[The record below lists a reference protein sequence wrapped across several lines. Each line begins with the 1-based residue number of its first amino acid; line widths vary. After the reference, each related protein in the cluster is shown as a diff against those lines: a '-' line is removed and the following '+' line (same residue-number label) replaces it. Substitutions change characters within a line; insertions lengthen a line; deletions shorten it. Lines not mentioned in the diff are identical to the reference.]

1 MSNSPKLA
9 VSMNDKE
16 RIWGFLYLLA
26 ELFALPAALEA
37 MNRLLPAPLPDA
49 WLNFLYFALNFIFTC
64 FLFRSFLR
72 RCLTRIG
79 KNTGDFLLVTAAGFG
94 IYYLCNL
101 VLNSLILLLAP
112 DFANLNDGNIAQQ
125 VSGNMPIMFIGT
137 AILVPVAE
145 ELLHRGLVFGSLY
158 GRNPYI
164 AYIFSAILFSAIHIM
179 GYITVYSLPHLLLA
193 FLQYLPAGLVLAWA
207 YRKSG
212 SIFSSILIHAAV
224 NALALLS
231 LR

>member
-72 RCLTRIG
+72 RCLARIG

-164 AYIFSAILFSAIHIM
+164 AYIFSAILFSAIHIL
-179 GYITVYSLPHLLLA
+179 GYVMVYPLPHLLLA
-193 FLQYLPAGLVLAWA
+193 LLQYLPAGLVLAWA

>member
-72 RCLTRIG
+72 RCLARIG

-112 DFANLNDGNIAQQ
+112 DFANLNDSNIAQQ
-125 VSGNMPIMFIGT
+125 VGSNMPIMFIGT

-164 AYIFSAILFSAIHIM
+164 AYIFSAILFSAIHIL
-179 GYITVYSLPHLLLA
+179 GYVMVYPLPHLLLA

-224 NALALLS
+224 NAMALLS

>member
-72 RCLTRIG
+72 RCLARIG
-79 KNTGDFLLVTAAGFG
+79 KNTGDFLLATAAGFG

-125 VSGNMPIMFIGT
+125 VGSNMPIMFIGT

-164 AYIFSAILFSAIHIM
+164 AYIFSAILFSAIHIL
-179 GYITVYSLPHLLLA
+179 GYVMVYPLPHLLLA

-224 NALALLS
+224 NDLALLS

>member
-72 RCLTRIG
+72 RCLARIG

-112 DFANLNDGNIAQQ
+112 DFANLNDSNIAQQ
-125 VSGNMPIMFIGT
+125 VGSNMPIMFIGT

-164 AYIFSAILFSAIHIM
+164 AYIFSASLFSAIHIL
-179 GYITVYSLPHLLLA
+179 GYVMVYPLPHLLLA

>member
-72 RCLTRIG
+72 RCLARIG

-112 DFANLNDGNIAQQ
+112 DFANLNDSNIAQQ
-125 VSGNMPIMFIGT
+125 VGSNMPIMFIGT

-164 AYIFSAILFSAIHIM
+164 AYIFSASLFSAIHIL
-179 GYITVYSLPHLLLA
+179 GYVMVYPLPHLLLA

-212 SIFSSILIHAAV
+212 SIFSPILIHAAV
-224 NALALLS
+224 NALALAS

>member
-72 RCLTRIG
+72 RCLARIG

-125 VSGNMPIMFIGT
+125 VSSNVPIMFIGT

-164 AYIFSAILFSAIHIM
+164 AYIFSAILFSAIHIL
-179 GYITVYSLPHLLLA
+179 GYVMVYPLPHLLLA

-212 SIFSSILIHAAV
+212 SIFAPILIHATV
-224 NALALLS
+224 NTVQLLS

>member
-1 MSNSPKLA
+1 MSGSAKLA
-9 VSMNDKE
+9 VSMNDRE
-16 RIWGFLYLLA
+16 QAWGFAYLLL
-26 ELFALPAALEA
+26 ELFALPYLLKEL
-37 MNRLLPAPLPDA
+37 NGLLPTALPDV

-64 FLFRSFLR
+64 FLFRSFLK
-72 RCLTRIG
+72 RCLVRAG
-79 KNTGDFLLVTAAGFG
+79 KNVGQFLLVTAAGFG
-94 IYYLCNL
+94 IYYACSL
-101 VLNSLILLLAP
+101 VMSFLIRFLAP

-125 VSGNMPIMFIGT
+125 ADENYVVLVIGT
-137 AILVPVAE
+137 AILAPVAE

-158 GRNPYI
+158 GRNPYM
-164 AYIFSAILFSAIHIM
+164 AYLFSTILFSSIHIL
-179 GYITVYSLPHLLLA
+179 GYIMVYPVHHLLLA

-212 SIFSSILIHAAV
+212 SIFSPILIHAAV

>member
-1 MSNSPKLA
+1 MSNSAKLA

-16 RIWGFLYLLA
+16 RVWGFLYLLL
-26 ELFALPAALEA
+26 ELFALPLALEGL
-37 MNRLLPAPLPDA
+37 NGLLPAPLPDA
-49 WLNFLYFALNFIFTC
+49 WLNFLYFALNLIFTC
-64 FLFRSFLR
+64 FLFRSFLK

-79 KNTGDFLLVTAAGFG
+79 KNMGDFLLVTAAGFG
-94 IYYLCNL
+94 IYYLCSM
-101 VLNSLILLLAP
+101 VLGSLILLLAP
-112 DFANLNDGNIAQQ
+112 DFANLTAGNIAQQ

-158 GRNPYI
+158 GRNPYV
-164 AYIFSAILFSAIHIM
+164 AYIFSTILFSAIHIL
-179 GYITVYSLPHLLLA
+179 GYVMVYPLPHLLLA

-212 SIFSSILIHAAV
+212 SIFSPILIHAAV
-224 NALALLS
+224 NTLALLS

>member
-1 MSNSPKLA
+1 
-9 VSMNDKE
+9 MNDKE

-112 DFANLNDGNIAQQ
+112 DFANLNDSAL
-125 VSGNMPIMFIGT
+125 MD
-137 AILVPVAE
+137 ILGDYPLLMLLSTVVLAPVAE
-145 ELLHRGLVFGSLY
+145 ELLYRGLVFGWL
-158 GRNPYI
+158 REKNAI
-164 AYIFSAILFSAIHIM
+164 LAYILSALFFSGIHVLQYIGAYSAAH
-179 GYITVYSLPHLLLA
+179 VLVALVL
-193 FLQYLPAGLVLAWA
+193 YLPAGLCFAWA
-207 YRKSG
+207 YQHSG
-212 SIFSSILIHAAV
+212 TILTPIIIHAV
-224 NALALLS
+224 NNLLAFLV